1 MKVTK
6 TQLKQIIKE
15 ELNEFMDSPQPGD
28 EELYRE
34 LIQKI
39 GSSEDFD
46 QLLYVRNRLDVGGEQ
61 LMRDLRQAAH
71 IAHLASPYDP
81 GNKKDTNI

>member
-1 MKVTK
+1 MKITK
-6 TQLKQIIKE
+6 SQLKQIIKE
-15 ELNEFMDSPQPGD
+15 QLNEFMDSPEPGD

-46 QLLYVRNRLDVGGEQ
+46 QLLYVINRLGVEEEQ
-61 LMRDLRQAAH
+61 VLLDLGAAAH
-71 IAHLASPYDP
+71 GREQEQVH
-81 GNKKDTNI
+81 

>member
-1 MKVTK
+1 MKITK
-6 TQLKQIIKE
+6 SKLKQIIKE
-15 ELNEFMDSPQPGD
+15 QLNEFMDSPEPGD

-46 QLLYVRNRLDVGGEQ
+46 QLLYVYKQTWHSRRTSNDGFRKSSPRARLSIKGLV
-61 LMRDLRQAAH
+61 
-71 IAHLASPYDP
+71 
-81 GNKKDTNI
+81 T

>member
-1 MKVTK
+1 MKITK
-6 TQLKQIIKE
+6 SKLKQIIKE
-15 ELNEFMDSPQPGD
+15 QLNEFMDSPEPGD

-46 QLLYVRNRLDVGGEQ
+46 QLLYVINRLGIAAEQ
-61 LMRDLRQAAH
+61 VTMDLGRAAH
-71 IAHLASPYDP
+71 GRD
-81 GNKKDTNI
+81 

>member
-1 MKVTK
+1 MKITK
-6 TQLKQIIKE
+6 SQLKQIIKE
-15 ELNEFMDSPQPGD
+15 ELNEGGYAGYAEPGD

-46 QLLYVRNRLDVGGEQ
+46 QLLYVINRLGVEEEQ
-61 LMRDLRQAAH
+61 VLLDLGAAAH
-71 IAHLASPYDP
+71 GREQEQVH
-81 GNKKDTNI
+81 